1 MSIKLNYYYLCL
13 FVQIRLR
20 IQREMTKKYNI
31 IRLLIIAII
40 VICGFVPSTILAQQ
54 KFIVVLDAGHGG
66 KDPGAIGRKIKE
78 KDINLEIV
86 LKLGEL
92 IKNNPSDVKVVY
104 TRSKD
109 VFVELSERANIA
121 NRNKADLFISVH
133 TNAAQSKTAKGTE
146 TYALGLAKT
155 EENLQVAKRENSVI
169 LLEDDYSTKYEG
181 FDPTSAESYIMFDF
195 MQSMY
200 LEQSINLA
208 SSVQEQFR
216 TKAMRSDRGVRQGAF
231 WVLRATSMPSIL
243 IEVGY
248 ISNAE
253 EENYLAQSSSRQK
266 LAESIYNAFTHYKAD
281 WSRKQSG
288 NISSQ
293 TTQDVV
299 NSVVTEVE
307 SSIDIKPNIRPE
319 VVQPEPEIQ
328 SIEEDYRIQ
337 IMASDKVYK
346 TSSSV
351 FKGLTEI
358 KYYKENNLYKYTYG
372 SFKTKQEATKQ
383 LPKIQQLFKGAF
395 VVHFIGDK
403 KQLK

>member
-1 MSIKLNYYYLCL
+1 MIN
-13 FVQIRLR
+13 
-20 IQREMTKKYNI
+20 KYNI
-31 IRLLIIAII
+31 IKLLTIVII
-40 VICGFVPSTILAQQ
+40 VFCATLPTEVFSQQ
-54 KFIVVLDAGHGG
+54 NFTVVLDAGHGG
-66 KDPGAIGRKIKE
+66 KDPGAVGRKIKE

-92 IKNNPSDVKVVY
+92 IKKNNPDVKVIY

-109 VFVELSERANIA
+109 VFVELAERAKIA

-133 TNAAQSKTAKGTE
+133 TNAAQSKAAKGTE

-181 FDPTSAESYIMFDF
+181 FDPTSAESYIIFDF

-208 SSVQEQFR
+208 SSIQEQFR
-216 TKAMRSDRGVRQGAF
+216 TNAKRDDRGVRQGAF
-231 WVLRATSMPSIL
+231 WVLRATSMPSVL

-248 ISNAE
+248 ISNTE
-253 EENYLAQSSSRQK
+253 EENYLAQTASRQK
-266 LAESIYNAFTHYKAD
+266 LAESIYDAFSHYKAD

-288 NISSQ
+288 SIASAPTKTQINKTQQETVINTKSKTSGNNINSQ
-293 TTQDVV
+293 SD
-299 NSVVTEVE
+299 E
-307 SSIDIKPNIRPE
+307 NINNK
-319 VVQPEPEIQ
+319 
-328 SIEEDYRIQ
+328 EDFRIQ
-337 IMASDKVYK
+337 IMASDNLYK

-351 FKGLTEI
+351 FKGLSEI

-372 SFKTKQEATKQ
+372 SFKTKEEAVKQ
-383 LPKIQQLFKGAF
+383 LQKIQQLFKGAF

>member
-1 MSIKLNYYYLCL
+1 MI
-13 FVQIRLR
+13 
-20 IQREMTKKYNI
+20 KKYNI

-40 VICGFVPSTILAQQ
+40 ALCCIIPTEVFSQ
-54 KFIVVLDAGHGG
+54 KNFTVVLDAGHGG
-66 KDPGAIGRKIKE
+66 KDPGAVGRKIKE

-92 IKNNPSDVKVVY
+92 IKKNNPDVKVIY

-109 VFVELSERANIA
+109 VFVELAERAKIA

-133 TNAAQSKTAKGTE
+133 TNAAQSKAAKGTE

-208 SSVQEQFR
+208 SSIQEQFR
-216 TKAMRSDRGVRQGAF
+216 TNAKRDDRGVRQGAF
-231 WVLRATSMPSIL
+231 WVLRATSMPSVL

-248 ISNAE
+248 ISNTE
-253 EENYLAQSSSRQK
+253 EENYLAQTASRQK
-266 LAESIYNAFTHYKAD
+266 LAESIYDAFNHYKAD
-281 WSRKQSG
+281 WSRKQGG
-288 NISSQ
+288 NISSAPSQ
-293 TTQDVV
+293 TQTNLPQQGVV
-299 NSVVTEVE
+299 NNTE
-307 SSIDIKPNIRPE
+307 SKTNTNRINY
-319 VVQPEPEIQ
+319 QT
-328 SIEEDYRIQ
+328 EDVNNKEDFRIQ
-337 IMASDKVYK
+337 IMASDKLYK

-351 FKGLTEI
+351 FNGLSDI

-372 SFKTKQEATKQ
+372 SYKTKEDAVKQ
-383 LPKIQQLFKGAF
+383 LPKIKQLFKGAF